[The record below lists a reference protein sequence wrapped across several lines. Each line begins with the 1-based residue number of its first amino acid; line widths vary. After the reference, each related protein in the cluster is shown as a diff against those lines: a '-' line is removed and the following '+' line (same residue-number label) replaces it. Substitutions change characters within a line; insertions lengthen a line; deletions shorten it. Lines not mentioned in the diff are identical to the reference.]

1 MRITDSERR
10 QYIKEIKAL
19 LVCDKDQQAKFLE
32 NFNSDIDDY
41 LSDNPEA
48 GLDELKRDFGTPQ
61 EIADEFLAHSS
72 AKEIK
77 KRMSGSKVL
86 VAVVL
91 GIMILVFAV
100 YLSAMLIEAK
110 IDKNA
115 HFEDTIIVHDVVY
128 ESSTAANEN
137 VQN

>member
-19 LVCDKDQQAKFLE
+19 LVCDKDQQEKFLE
-32 NFNSDIDDY
+32 DFNSDIDDY

-48 GLDELKRDFGTPQ
+48 GLDELQKDFGTPQ

-77 KRMSGSKVL
+77 KLTSLKSAIIIVCALAVIIFTGCT
-86 VAVVL
+86 VAWL
-91 GIMILVFAV
+91 
-100 YLSAMLIEAK
+100 
-110 IDKNA
+110 IDKSNA
-115 HFEDTIIVHDVVY
+115 NEHAEITIIDHGTIY
-128 ESSTAANEN
+128 ESGAEDVTTND
-137 VQN
+137 